1 MAILSEGKGVMMW
14 LKSRGNNELFSG
26 YLLKIFNEQ
35 TKLSFYKISFTDCD
49 IKKFQRFT
57 TWYGLQN
64 LSDMKTNFEEYR
76 NNRQQ
81 SKELSLEKYFESE
94 SHFFIMENKEIG
106 RNQIYKMLEKKIRW
120 GEFIAN
126 YKKSKTK
133 F

>member
-14 LKSRGNNELFSG
+14 LKSRGNDELFSG
-26 YLLKIFNEQ
+26 YLLKIFNDQ
-35 TKLSFYKISFTDCD
+35 TKISFYKISFTDCD
-49 IKKFQRFT
+49 RKKFQRFT

-64 LSDMKTNFEEYR
+64 LSELKISFDEYR
-76 NNRQQ
+76 KNRQQ
-81 SKELSLEKYFESE
+81 SKELSLEKYFKSE
-94 SHFFIMENKEIG
+94 EHLFIMQNKEIN
-106 RNQIYKMLEKKIRW
+106 RNKLYKMLEKKIRW